1 MKTKNLLFLLALGC
15 LSSCQQDEVA
25 TTSNLKLEID
35 NSALTIG
42 NATTRSAIPSN
53 VKTEIKKGDVIALG
67 STSSSFSSYV
77 VGNEINNVDAD
88 NQAELYAHYP
98 AFKDYSVVEKRD
110 IDVTENAEYFFA
122 KGKKEN
128 NGQNVKMQ
136 FTRKTV
142 PVILVD
148 EQGNPYTGKGEIVL
162 YVRTKG
168 EQDVRNGDITAD
180 PKAGLTKITVK
191 RMSEGVTFI
200 IPQDLDLEKAKG
212 TNTIV
217 AKDVKANTRL
227 VNPFG
232 ESSRFGGFSGGYKI
246 TVKQATTVDWNIDC
260 GIIVDGCTPL

>member
-1 MKTKNLLFLLALGC
+1 M
-15 LSSCQQDEVA
+15 
-25 TTSNLKLEID
+25 
-35 NSALTIG
+35 
-42 NATTRSAIPSN
+42 
-53 VKTEIKKGDVIALG
+53 
-67 STSSSFSSYV
+67 
-77 VGNEINNVDAD
+77 
-88 NQAELYAHYP
+88 
-98 AFKDYSVVEKRD
+98 
-110 IDVTENAEYFFA
+110 
-122 KGKKEN
+122 
-128 NGQNVKMQ
+128 
-136 FTRKTV
+136 

-260 GIIVDGCTPL
+260 GIIVDGFTPL